1 MNILSIK
8 EAITK
13 YSRKIFNFIIN
24 FGMALDN
31 PNALKMSQPHLDM
44 LADIVTLAFYS

>member
-13 YSRKIFNFIIN
+13 YSMNNLNFIIN
-24 FGMALDN
+24 FGMVHDYHD
-31 PNALKMSQPHLDM
+31 ALKMSQPHLDM
-44 LADIVTLAFYS
+44 LADTVTLAF

>member
-13 YSRKIFNFIIN
+13 YSRNNLNFIMI
-24 FGMALDN
+24 FGMVLDN
-31 PNALKMSQPHLDM
+31 HDALKMSQPHLDM
-44 LADIVTLAFYS
+44 LADIVTLAF